1 MVHPRRLDIVPCA
14 IQYCCRNRGA
24 HTRAQEWALSNN
36 QKWIVQGDTCADKAT
51 DLLGRGAQAESRRV
65 REPRRTALPV
75 AFDLGFYED
84 GISFWVISSQSPW
97 FRIFSGGTC
106 IVQQK
111 CLPMRRT
118 LGGARHVAS
127 SSDYSQILLLVS
139 SVFLTRTSCPQITH
153 TDGSYVAW
161 PEWAISGSLFPLIV
175 KGNSKGKLVFYSFYM

>member
-14 IQYCCRNRGA
+14 IQYYCRNRGPIQGPKSGLCL
-24 HTRAQEWALSNN
+24 TIRNELSKETHVLTK
-36 QKWIVQGDTCADKAT
+36 QQI
-51 DLLGRGAQAESRRV
+51 LLGRGAQAESRRV

-75 AFDLGFYED
+75 AFHLGFYDD
-84 GISFWVISSQSPW
+84 GISFWVISSQSLW
-97 FRIFSGGTC
+97 FSIFSGGTR

-161 PEWAISGSLFPLIV
+161 PEWAISGSLFPVIV
-175 KGNSKGKLVFYSFYM
+175 KGNSKGKLVFYSFYV